1 MSFKKKEKLQWT
13 ADRLDS
19 SAFLLFIQYFNYDTI
34 EWKAFRKEL
43 SSHNLGLIVIK
54 ANMFKSYFKDTP
66 YASLNPTFSGPM
78 AILFADSN
86 SPFKG
91 LSAGLKFVKDE
102 PKVEI
107 VAGVYGDIVLLP
119 SKIRDLTDIPINKEL
134 LADEGICSL
143 ETSYA
148 LEFVQLIEQGLF
160 STPNIVDSSSQGLI
174 PLLKQI
180 ESSKQ

>member
-34 EWKAFRKEL
+34 QWKAFRKEL

-78 AILFADSN
+78 ANRCLDVFHNFPSTPGVFDPLLCVTFRIAIARPQNERSNDSCR
-86 SPFKG
+86 SF
-91 LSAGLKFVKDE
+91 SRV
-102 PKVEI
+102 
-107 VAGVYGDIVLLP
+107 
-119 SKIRDLTDIPINKEL
+119 
-134 LADEGICSL
+134 CSL
-143 ETSYA
+143 
-148 LEFVQLIEQGLF
+148 
-160 STPNIVDSSSQGLI
+160 
-174 PLLKQI
+174 LL
-180 ESSKQ
+180 

>member
-1 MSFKKKEKLQWT
+1 
-13 ADRLDS
+13 
-19 SAFLLFIQYFNYDTI
+19 
-34 EWKAFRKEL
+34 
-43 SSHNLGLIVIK
+43 
-54 ANMFKSYFKDTP
+54 MFKSYFKDTP

-102 PKVEI
+102 PKIEI

-119 SKIRDLTDIPINKEL
+119 SKITDLTDIPINKEL

-160 STPNIVDSSSQGLI
+160 STPNIADSSSQGLI